1 MLLSVLHLEA
11 MAAAGCSAVSTGLHA
26 GLHKTSCLVGI
37 NDVK

>member
-11 MAAAGCSAVSTGLHA
+11 MAAAVSTGPDA
-26 GLHKTSCLVGI
+26 GLHKTWCLVAI

>member
-11 MAAAGCSAVSTGLHA
+11 MAAAGSFAVSTGPHT
-26 GLHKTSCLVGI
+26 GLHKTWCLVGI